1 MNDETGFHI
10 HDAGLKTLEAGTYV
24 LIVYKDNQELAQV
37 PHTIDLQADA
47 KAFRAAYP
55 DLAGDFW
62 CDDLWNRGVFEYV
75 AEQAHAYEYELHIHS
90 DECPNGVQLLSGPH
104 DSDLS

>member
-37 PHTIDLQADA
+37 QHTIDLQADA
-47 KAFRAAYP
+47 EAFRAAY
-55 DLAGDFW
+55 LVG
-62 CDDLWNRGVFEYV
+62 
-75 AEQAHAYEYELHIHS
+75 
-90 DECPNGVQLLSGPH
+90 
-104 DSDLS
+104 